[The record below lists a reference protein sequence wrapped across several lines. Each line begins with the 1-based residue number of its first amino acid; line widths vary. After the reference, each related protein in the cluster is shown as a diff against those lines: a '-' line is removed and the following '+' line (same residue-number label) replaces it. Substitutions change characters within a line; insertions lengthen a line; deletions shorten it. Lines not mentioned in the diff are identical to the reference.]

1 MTHHD
6 KTLIEQLAGVIEG
19 SPIDR
24 AFRARDE
31 ARRNAEVSYQLLLH
45 PKNPDPVSL
54 IERRAVALFV
64 AALHEEPQTLGYFTT
79 LLRETEGV
87 EEGLVSLVQRDA
99 EQSARPGPYGRF
111 PEGPLSVE
119 DLDGPAYEAS
129 GPLRNAAGVRLTAA
143 LEHAHLLVLHPRDAS
158 PVQLEALVLAGWST
172 AGIVVL
178 SQLVAFLS
186 FQIRVV
192 AGLRTAVLTRQPHAE
207 LVG

>member
-6 KTLIEQLAGVIEG
+6 TTLIEKLAGVIEG

-31 ARRNAEVSYQLLLH
+31 ARRNAELSYKLLLH
-45 PKNPDPVSL
+45 PQDPGPVSL
-54 IERRAVALFV
+54 IERRSVALFV
-64 AALHEEPQTLGYFTT
+64 ATLHTEPQTLGYFTT
-79 LLRETEGV
+79 LLRETDGV
-87 EEGLVSLVQRDA
+87 AAGLVSLIQRDA
-99 EQSARPGPYGRF
+99 EQSSRPGPYGRF

-119 DLDGPAYEAS
+119 DLDGPVYEAS
-129 GPLRNAAGVRLTAA
+129 GPLREAAGTKLTAA

-158 PVQLEALVLAGWST
+158 PAHLEALVLAGWST

-192 AGLRTAVLTRQPHAE
+192 AGLRTAVLTRQPHTE